1 MNKKSAHFTFLPHFV
16 FLTAFSALCL
26 LLASGQAFSEPAAGK
41 NKFADFSMVNFVP
54 ENNAQYFVYTIGE
67 HSQSYTATRWVK
79 PFSMNKYEITYGLWY
94 SVKSEAEKLGYNF
107 QNPGLAGSNGK
118 FGEKPTEENRN
129 QPVTMISWHDA
140 VVWCNAISELKGKT
154 PCYTYKEKILR
165 DSSDSASL
173 DLCEC
178 DWNADGYR
186 LPREEEWE
194 LAARKTKNGLQRGD
208 LASGQSE
215 ETASPLSLEE
225 CVAWIPSN
233 SKGTRTVGTAGN
245 PFMPEAMPAPGS
257 GNPNFSGLF
266 DMSGN
271 VMEYCWDWMD
281 SYKDV
286 EDGSI
291 AAGPEYGLQRVAR
304 GGSFSSYTP
313 FIYCG
318 DRYSYDPNEV
328 YNYMGFRICSSI
340 TGENL

>member
-1 MNKKSAHFTFLPHFV
+1 MKKILKKMLVAVFALFIVLPLSAQSSQMIFVEGGTFQMGDASQKDSPVHTVTVSNFDMSKYKVSLSEFGSITGKWPINYQNLVWHTPVPSSEYDSIPAFGVTWYEAIVYCNKRSVA
-16 FLTAFSALCL
+16 
-26 LLASGQAFSEPAAGK
+26 E
-41 NKFADFSMVNFVP
+41 
-54 ENNAQYFVYTIGE
+54 
-67 HSQSYTATRWVK
+67 
-79 PFSMNKYEITYGLWY
+79 GL
-94 SVKSEAEKLGYNF
+94 
-107 QNPGLAGSNGK
+107 
-118 FGEKPTEENRN
+118 
-129 QPVTMISWHDA
+129 
-140 VVWCNAISELKGKT
+140 T
-154 PCYTYKEKILR
+154 PCY
-165 DSSDSASL
+165 ASNGSKAAVTNATNFDKDWQKSTGKL
-173 DLCEC
+173 SLQNVTC